1 MLVEAGIIKIVKQSI
16 DQNCHDQAM
25 KAQCYLWQIGVN
37 DERPELTDS
46 KDSSESSNQRLC
58 NTRRQEERGQRC
70 NDGRKRYLIDYNGK
84 VMAEAK
90 KWQ

>member
-16 DQNCHDQAM
+16 DQNCHDQVM

-58 NTRRQEERGQRC
+58 NTRRQEQRDQRC
-70 NDGRKRYLIDYNGK
+70 NNGRKCHLINQNGQDGGEK
-84 VMAEAK
+84 SRP
-90 KWQ
+90 

>member
-16 DQNCHDQAM
+16 DQNCHDQVM

-58 NTRRQEERGQRC
+58 DTRRQEQRDQRC
-70 NDGRKRYLIDYNGK
+70 NDRGECHLIDHNGQDGGEK
-84 VMAEAK
+84 SRR
-90 KWQ
+90 